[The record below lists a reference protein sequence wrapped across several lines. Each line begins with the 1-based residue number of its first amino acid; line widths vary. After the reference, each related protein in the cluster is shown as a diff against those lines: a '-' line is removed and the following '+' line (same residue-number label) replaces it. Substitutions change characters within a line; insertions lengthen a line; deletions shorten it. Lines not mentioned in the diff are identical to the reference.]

1 MFFLTPAELHAAL
14 NDLPVALLLASV
26 LFDWAGSASKKD
38 SLKSAAYW
46 CLVLGVA
53 GAILAVL
60 SGLFAEGWVEH
71 GGDTHLFIEQHETFA
86 ITATVFFAAL
96 AGWRIFRRDRL
107 AGTERSIYLGIST
120 LGVALLMW
128 VAHLGGSLVFQQG
141 LGVPSEVMREALS
154 ERDGAHEHD
163 PGEEHDEAMD
173 EELQNPADENRDDT
187 APDVSETSAT
197 PEAPEDHEHEDGV
210 ADH

>member
-14 NDLPVALLLASV
+14 NDLPVALLFASV
-26 LFDWAGSASKKD
+26 MFDWAGSVSKKD
-38 SLKSAAYW
+38 SFDSAAYW

-60 SGLFAEGWVEH
+60 SGLSAEDWVEH

-96 AGWRIFRRDRL
+96 AGWRIFRRDTL
-107 AGTERSIYLGIST
+107 AGKERSIYLGIST
-120 LGVALLMW
+120 LGLALLMW
-128 VAHLGGSLVFQQG
+128 VGHLGGSLVFQQG

-154 ERDGAHEHD
+154 DRDGEHEHAA
-163 PGEEHDEAMD
+163 GEEHDEVSANETQDLSEGGSD
-173 EELQNPADENRDDT
+173 EATTEIT
-187 APDVSETSAT
+187 ETNSAEGT
-197 PEAPEDHEHEDGV
+197 VEDHEHEDGV